1 MIDRACIINLPIV
14 DLKTELPPENK
25 QFEIITWKN
34 FVEAFDKQTELNSVT
49 QKAIKD
55 IFKLFNDYRMT
66 VSPRIEKGIKRYV
79 KVAQSIMKDET
90 DVLAREKAL
99 DFAVVQKLLPKIN
112 GYYSLYK
119 RFFESLRDLCREYNL
134 KMTEKAIAKIVEYQ
148 ENNMGYCQYLI

>member
-1 MIDRACIINLPIV
+1 M
-14 DLKTELPPENK
+14 
-25 QFEIITWKN
+25 ITWKN

-55 IFKLFNDYRMT
+55 IFKLFNDYGMT

-119 RFFESLRDLCREYNL
+119 RFFESLRDLCREYTL
-134 KMTEKAIAKIVEYQ
+134 STT
-148 ENNMGYCQYLI
+148 